1 VSASQ
6 APRSVQPCP
15 ACGQPVPRRPRPT
28 PLRCEVCVAQPAS
41 AVWLPQSA
49 TPAVQRPS
57 TEPLA
62 PPAAARRQRLLRL
75 QQEVA
80 TLRGRL
86 TALREETARLAAVE
100 VVRPFTPLERRR
112 VAQLKLHAE
121 GTRLELQRLRTAVA
135 ALLGTTF

>member
-6 APRSVQPCP
+6 APHSVPPCP
-15 ACGQPVPRRPRPT
+15 ACGQLVPRRPRAT
-28 PLRCEVCVAQPAS
+28 PLRCEVCIAQQAS
-41 AVWLPQSA
+41 AVWLSQSA
-49 TPAVQRPS
+49 TAAVRRQP
-57 TEPLA
+57 TETAA
-62 PPAAARRQRLLRL
+62 PTEGPRRQRLLRL